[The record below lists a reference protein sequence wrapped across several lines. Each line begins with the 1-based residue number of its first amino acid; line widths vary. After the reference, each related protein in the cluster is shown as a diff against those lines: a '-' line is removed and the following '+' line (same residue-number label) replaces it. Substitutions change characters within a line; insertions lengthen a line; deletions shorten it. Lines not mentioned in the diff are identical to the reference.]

1 MSSSDIRKQED
12 GCFAITAERKY
23 YHKDNTFIK
32 RSLRPHEYITG
43 QSGLHTPRLGIQSL
57 KNEAAC
63 LQLVQTETDVPV
75 PRVLCDFEDD
85 NAYYL
90 ITEYIEGVG
99 MNELTEDQKAVV
111 KQELLTHIDSL
122 HKLKSARLGG
132 PSGLVIPPYRIR
144 LATEQDKWR
153 LKETDSEQYV
163 FCHNDLSQHNVI
175 VDPDTLKI
183 NAIVDWEYAGFYPA
197 YFEMAVYERPGP
209 SAAFLEGE
217 TDNRQELLDFLRSQE
232 VKS

>member
-1 MSSSDIRKQED
+1 MSSKDTRKQED

-43 QSGLHTPRLGIQSL
+43 HAGLHKPRLGIESL
-57 KNEAAC
+57 RNEAAC
-63 LQLVQTETDVPV
+63 LQLVGTETDVPV
-75 PRVLCDFEDD
+75 PLVLCDFEDD

-90 ITEYIEGVG
+90 VTEYIAGVG

-111 KQELLTHIDSL
+111 KHELLRHIDSL

-132 PSGLVIPPYRIR
+132 PSGLVIPPYRVR
-144 LATEQDKWR
+144 LASEQDDWR
-153 LKETDSEQYV
+153 LTEAHSEQYV
-163 FCHNDLSQHNVI
+163 SCHNDLSQHNVTA
-175 VDPDTLKI
+175 DPDTLKI
-183 NAIVDWEYAGFYPA
+183 NAIVDWQYAGFYPE
-197 YFEMAVYERPGP
+197 YFEMAIYERPGP

-217 TDNRQELLDFLRSQE
+217 ADNRQEL
-232 VKS
+232 